1 MEEIM
6 IGYLK
11 GTVAASDGQI
21 VTLMVGGVGFEVMMP
36 NDGETLFTIG
46 EEAAIYTYMHV
57 RENEIGLYGFSSA
70 LEKKLFNVLIGVS
83 GIGPKS
89 AMQMLGV
96 SSPQGIITAIT
107 TGDEK
112 LLSSLPGIGKKTAA
126 RLILELG
133 EKIAKEFPLITQDA
147 PAPVQKKAAQQP
159 SAIENDLTDALIA
172 LGYRAH
178 EIKEMQEA
186 TDVLEETDVNAALKK
201 ALQYFARG

>member
-1 MEEIM
+1 M

-112 LLSSLPGIGKKTAA
+112 LLFSLPGIGKKTAA

-147 PAPVQKKAAQQP
+147 PAPVQQQP

>member
-1 MEEIM
+1 M

-36 NDGETLFTIG
+36 NDGETLFSIG

-147 PAPVQKKAAQQP
+147 PAPVLKKAAQQP

>member
-1 MEEIM
+1 M

-36 NDGETLFTIG
+36 NDGETLFSIG

-147 PAPVQKKAAQQP
+147 PALVQKKAAQQP

>member
-1 MEEIM
+1 M

-133 EKIAKEFPLITQDA
+133 EKIAKEFPLITQDV
-147 PAPVQKKAAQQP
+147 PAPVQKKAVQQP

-178 EIKEMQEA
+178 EIKEMQDA

>member
-1 MEEIM
+1 M

-57 RENEIGLYGFSSA
+57 RENEIGLYGFFPA
-70 LEKKLFNVLIGVS
+70 RLRKKLFNVLIGAS

-96 SSPQGIITAIT
+96 FFATGQSSQPSPPAMK
-107 TGDEK
+107 K
-112 LLSSLPGIGKKTAA
+112 LLFPLAPGGLAKKN
-126 RLILELG
+126 RCRVSILELG
-133 EKIAKEFPLITQDA
+133 EKDRQGNFPLITQDA
-147 PAPVQKKAAQQP
+147 PCSCTEEKLCKQP
-159 SAIENDLTDALIA
+159 SAIEKRSHR
-172 LGYRAH
+172 RAH
-178 EIKEMQEA
+178 RSW
-186 TDVLEETDVNAALKK
+186 LSCS
-201 ALQYFARG
+201 

>member
-1 MEEIM
+1 M

-36 NDGETLFTIG
+36 NDGETLFSIG

-89 AMQMLGV
+89 AMQMLSV

>member
-1 MEEIM
+1 M

-70 LEKKLFNVLIGVS
+70 LEKKLFNVLIGAS

-112 LLSSLPGIGKKTAA
+112 LLSSLPGDWQKKPLRVSSLNSAK
-126 RLILELG
+126 
-133 EKIAKEFPLITQDA
+133 KIAKEFPLITQDA
-147 PAPVQKKAAQQP
+147 PAPVQKKAVQQP

>member
-1 MEEIM
+1 
-6 IGYLK
+6 
-11 GTVAASDGQI
+11 
-21 VTLMVGGVGFEVMMP
+21 
-36 NDGETLFTIG
+36 
-46 EEAAIYTYMHV
+46 
-57 RENEIGLYGFSSA
+57 
-70 LEKKLFNVLIGVS
+70 
-83 GIGPKS
+83 
-89 AMQMLGV
+89 MQMLSV

-147 PAPVQKKAAQQP
+147 PAPVQKKAVQQP

-178 EIKEMQEA
+178 EIKEMQDA

>member
-1 MEEIM
+1 M

-96 SSPQGIITAIT
+96 SSPLGIITAIT

-186 TDVLEETDVNAALKK
+186 TDVLEETDVNTALKK
-201 ALQYFARG
+201 ALQYFCERINHA

>member
-1 MEEIM
+1 M

-112 LLSSLPGIGKKTAA
+112 LLSSLPGIGKKPL
-126 RLILELG
+126 RVSSLNS
-133 EKIAKEFPLITQDA
+133 AKRSPKNFRSSLRMRQPLCRRKLRNSQA
-147 PAPVQKKAAQQP
+147 PLKTI
-159 SAIENDLTDALIA
+159 SLTRSSLLAIA
-172 LGYRAH
+172 LMRSRRCR
-178 EIKEMQEA
+178 MPP
-186 TDVLEETDVNAALKK
+186 TCSKK
-201 ALQYFARG
+201 PT